1 MKANFIRSFMFFSIA
16 LCCHAF
22 VLNAQKT
29 ATKRVSPP
37 ALATVPFQYAQSL
50 IFVKAKINGSRTMYL
65 FLINTGANTTVID
78 TRTADMLKLPVI
90 REEDTVEGTAGTENV
105 RLHTI
110 KSIDI
115 DKASVKNM
123 EITSRDLSNFVTLN
137 GQKIDGIL
145 GTDFLKNFSVTIDF
159 YQKTMAFTNMRAP
172 VGRQKTMPFKIVDG
186 IPRFS
191 VRLNDTFDTYLTY
204 NSAVSMEPSR
214 NNYINVSYSQ
224 WQELKRLTPYMNH
237 SNFVAGKGV
246 GGSVYMQ
253 VVKISGLRVCE
264 LDLNSPYMV
273 VQTKEGYF
281 KRDDAV
287 GFFGNNILEKQ
298 RKVTIDFLGERI
310 VLQSMFNPASRSKK
324 PVKRRPI
331 PYFTSY

>member
-1 MKANFIRSFMFFSIA
+1 MFFSIA
-16 LCCHAF
+16 LCSHAF

-29 ATKRVSPP
+29 ASKRVTPP
-37 ALATVPFQYAQSL
+37 ALATVSFQYAQSL
-50 IFVKAKINGSRTMYL
+50 IFVKVKINSSRTQYL
-65 FLINTGANTTVID
+65 FLVNTGANKTVID
-78 TRTADMLKLPVI
+78 KRTAELLNLPVI
-90 REEDTVEGTAGTENV
+90 GEADTVEGTAGTENV
-105 RLHTI
+105 TLHSI
-110 KSIDI
+110 KSIDVGN
-115 DKASVKNM
+115 ASVKNM
-123 EITSRDLSNFVTLN
+123 EITSRDLGNFVTLN
-137 GQKIDGIL
+137 GEKIDGIL
-145 GTDFLKNFSVTIDF
+145 ATDFLKNFSVTIDF
-159 YQKTMAFTNMRAP
+159 YQKTIAFNNMRAP

-204 NSAVSMEPSR
+204 NSAVSMEQSR
-214 NNYINVSYSQ
+214 NNYINVSYTQ
-224 WQELKRLTPYMNH
+224 WQELKRMTPYMNH

-253 VVKISGLRVCE
+253 VVKISGLKVCE

-298 RKVTIDFLGERI
+298 RRVTIDFLGERI
-310 VLQSMFNPASRSKK
+310 VLQSMYHPPKNKK
-324 PVKRRPI
+324 TTRRK
-331 PYFTSY
+331 FTSYTSAY